1 MFTTLSLTNFKSFP
15 KAELHFGPITTVI
28 GANATGKSNLR
39 DALKF
44 LHAVGRGLTLPEI
57 FGGKSNVGW
66 PGIRGAGPG
75 TVRAGQHSFSLK
87 LELEHLVYQIDVS
100 VSPKGP
106 FVANEKLSSVATT
119 YFETHPASRNAKVL
133 NVMLLG
139 GGDYRRGQ
147 KEAFPAHQPML
158 SQVAEATVVRSDW
171 RATQLVESIN
181 NLRSQLSSIRFIDF
195 SPAAMRQPSVPGEK
209 TINESGDNLSSVLR
223 YLVEDEDKEIA
234 LAGWIKALTPMDVV
248 KFSFEEYP
256 DGRMLAILEEASGR
270 KVPIS
275 SASDGTV
282 RFLGILA
289 SVISPE
295 APSLLCFEEIETGLH
310 PTRVQLV
317 SELLQKQASDGK
329 PQVFLT
335 THSPTLLGWLGR
347 LHRDH
352 AYLAYRL
359 PDTTETHLKSFRDIP
374 HLEDALQKSEAAR
387 LLESGWFEDAVF
399 FAEGQPREIS
409 FVNEDPSKP

>member
-15 KAELHFGPITTVI
+15 KAELQFGPITTVI

-66 PGIRGAGPG
+66 PGIRGGVPG
-75 TVRAGQHSFSLK
+75 TLRLDQFSLT
-87 LELEHLVYQIDVS
+87 LRAVIDQLDYSVEVS
-100 VSPKGP
+100 VDSKGP
-106 FVANEKLSSVATT
+106 LIASERLIEDGSLR
-119 YFETHPASRNAKVL
+119 FETYSADRGMKVL
-133 NVMLLG
+133 DVRLPG
-139 GGDYRRGQ
+139 GGDFKKGQ
-147 KEAFPAHQPML
+147 RATFPSHQPML
-158 SQVAEATVVRSDW
+158 SQVAEATSIRDDWAANRVARSIT
-171 RATQLVESIN
+171 R
-181 NLRSQLSSIRFIDF
+181 LRSQLSSIRFIDF

-223 YLVEDEDKEIA
+223 YLVDDQDKGIV

-248 KFSFEEYP
+248 RFSFEEYP
-256 DGRMLAILEEASGR
+256 DGKILAVLEESSGR
-270 KVPIS
+270 KVPLS
-275 SASDGTV
+275 SASDGTL

-317 SELLQKQASDGK
+317 SELLQKQAADGK
-329 PQVFLT
+329 PQVLLT

-347 LHRDH
+347 QHRDH

-359 PDTTETHLKSFRDIP
+359 PESMDTHLKSFRDIP
-374 HLEDALQKSEAAR
+374 HLEETLQRSEAAR

-409 FVNEDPSKP
+409 FVNEEPPQP